1 MPRQSERV
9 GRMPRQSERVGRS
22 GEYLVASLLSLY
34 ADTVVIVPHSAEA
47 DIIFDVDHTLYK
59 CQVKTQSKIRN
70 HRVSWEYDFRRGSF
84 TKKRHYEK
92 EAIDVYA
99 MVALE
104 PQKVMFTFPDGSKQK
119 TIKDEEMQATD
130 SLTNVKNLF
139 KELQCQKTP

>member
-1 MPRQSERV
+1 
-9 GRMPRQSERVGRS
+9 MPRQSERVGRS

-84 TKKRHYEK
+84 TKKRQYDK
-92 EAIDVYA
+92 DAIDVYA

-104 PQKVMFTFPDGSKQK
+104 PKKLCLLFQTVVNKKQLK
-119 TIKDEEMQATD
+119 TKRCKR
-130 SLTNVKNLF
+130 LTR
-139 KELQCQKTP
+139 

>member
-1 MPRQSERV
+1 MPRQSERI
-9 GRMPRQSERVGRS
+9 GRS

-47 DIIFDVDHTLYK
+47 DIIFDIDHTLYK

-119 TIKDEEMQATD
+119 TIKDEDMQATD

-139 KELQCQKTP
+139 KELQCQKTL

>member
-1 MPRQSERV
+1 MPRQSERI
-9 GRMPRQSERVGRS
+9 GRS

-47 DIIFDVDHTLYK
+47 DIIFDVNHTLYK

>member
-1 MPRQSERV
+1 MPRQSERI
-9 GRMPRQSERVGRS
+9 GRS

-47 DIIFDVDHTLYK
+47 DIIFDIDHKLYK

-92 EAIDVYA
+92 DAIDVYA

-139 KELQCQKTP
+139 KELQCQKTL

>member
-1 MPRQSERV
+1 MARQSERI
-9 GRMPRQSERVGRS
+9 GRS

-119 TIKDEEMQATD
+119 TIKDEDMQATD

-139 KELQCQKTP
+139 KELQCQKTL

>member
-1 MPRQSERV
+1 
-9 GRMPRQSERVGRS
+9 MPRQSERVGRS

-34 ADTVVIVPHSAEA
+34 ADTVMLVPHSAEA

-92 EAIDVYA
+92 DAIDVYA
-99 MVALE
+99 LVALE
-104 PQKVMFTFPDGSKQK
+104 PQKVMFVLPDGSKQK
-119 TIKDEEMQATD
+119 TIKDKEMQAID
-130 SLTNVKNLF
+130 SLKNVENLF
-139 KELQCQKTP
+139 KELRCQQTL

>member
-1 MPRQSERV
+1 MA
-9 GRMPRQSERVGRS
+9 RQSERVGRS

-34 ADTVVIVPHSAEA
+34 SDTVMIVPHSAEA
-47 DIIFDVDHTLYK
+47 DIIFDVDHKLYK

-92 EAIDVYA
+92 DAIDVYA
-99 MVALE
+99 LVALE
-104 PQKVMFTFPDGSKQK
+104 PQKVMFVLPDGSKQK

-130 SLTNVKNLF
+130 SLTNIKNLF
-139 KELQCQKTP
+139 KELRCQQTP

>member
-1 MPRQSERV
+1 
-9 GRMPRQSERVGRS
+9 MPRQSERVGRS

-47 DIIFDVDHTLYK
+47 DIIFDIDHKLYK

-70 HRVSWEYDFRRGSF
+70 HRVSWEDDFRRGSF

-92 EAIDVYA
+92 DAIDVYA

-130 SLTNVKNLF
+130 SLINVKNLF

>member
-1 MPRQSERV
+1 MARQSERI
-9 GRMPRQSERVGRS
+9 GRS

-47 DIIFDVDHTLYK
+47 DIIFDIDHKLYK

-92 EAIDVYA
+92 DAIDVYA

-119 TIKDEEMQATD
+119 TIKDEDMQATD

>member
-1 MPRQSERV
+1 MARQSERI
-9 GRMPRQSERVGRS
+9 GRS

-47 DIIFDVDHTLYK
+47 DIIFDIDHKLYK

-92 EAIDVYA
+92 DAIDVYA

-104 PQKVMFTFPDGSKQK
+104 PQKVMFTFPNGSKQK

-139 KELQCQKTP
+139 KELQCQKTL

>member
-1 MPRQSERV
+1 
-9 GRMPRQSERVGRS
+9 MPRQSERVGRS

-47 DIIFDVDHTLYK
+47 DIIVDIDHKLYK

-92 EAIDVYA
+92 DAIDVYA

-139 KELQCQKTP
+139 KELQCQKTL